1 MMHPKMDAG
10 MGGAKGGGGGEIGGE
25 IGGEGGG
32 AEGAR
37 GEVESVGEAM
47 ERGLLPLPLP
57 VHRIVDLCD
66 ALLCAEPPPAPVLCR
81 PMASWTFVT
90 HCCVLRCAAVCN
102 CPAALQNAVL
112 LVPPRAVSF
121 PTSFFQSPPLPLCGG
136 SAPLATPT
144 VWRFS
149 PSRHSM
155 RPLFARTPLC
165 LIPPPLPPLPG
176 HVAQRAQPA
185 PNRIHL
191 RLPAVAAP
199 SSPLCATFPT
209 ASCLPLSPP
218 VASSPLHPLPTGDM
232 AQRAQPTPNRI
243 HLRLPAVAAPSSP
256 LCATFPTASCLP
268 LSPPVAS
275 SPLHPLPT
283 GDMAQ
288 RAQPTPNRIHL
299 RLPAVAAPSSPL
311 CATFPTASCLPLSPP
326 VASSPLHPIPTGDM
340 AQRAQPA
347 PNRIHLRLPAVAA
360 PSSPLCATFPTAS
373 CLPLS
378 PPVASSPLHPL
389 PTGDMA
395 QRAQPAPNRIH
406 LRLPAV
412 AAPSSPLCA
421 TFPTAS
427 CLPLSPPVASSPLH
441 PLPTG
446 DMAQRAQPTPNR
458 IHLRLPAVAAP
469 SSPLCATF
477 PTASCLPLSPPVAS
491 SPLHPLPTG
500 DMAQRAQPTPNRIHL
515 RLPAVAAPSSPL
527 CATFPTASCLPLS
540 PPVASSPLHPLPTGD
555 MAQRAQPAPNRI
567 HLRLPAVAAPSS
579 PLCATFPTASC
590 LPLSPPVASSPLHP
604 LPTGDMAQRAQPT
617 PNRIHLRLPAV
628 AAPSSPLCAT
638 FPTASC
644 LPLSPPVASSPL
656 HPLPTGDM
664 AQRAQPAPNRIHLRL
679 PAVAAPSSP
688 LCATFPT
695 ASCLPLSPPVASSP
709 LHPLPTGDMAQ
720 RAQPAPDRI
729 HLRLPAVAAP
739 SSPLCA
745 TFPTA
750 SCLPLSPPVA
760 SSPLHPLPTG
770 DMAQR
775 AQPAPN
781 RIHLRLPAV
790 AAPSSPLCAT
800 FPTASCLPLSPP
812 VASSPLHPLPTG
824 DMAQRAQPAP
834 NRIHLRL
841 PAVAAPSSPLCATFP
856 TASCLPLSPPVAS
869 SPLHPLPTG
878 DMAQRAQPTPN
889 RIHLRLPAVAA
900 PSSPLCATFPTASC
914 LPLSPPV
921 ASSPLHPL
929 PTGDMAQRAQPTPN
943 RIHLRLPAVAAPSS
957 PLCATFPTASCLP
970 LSPPVASSPLHPLP
984 TGDMAQ
990 RAQPAPNRIHLRLPA
1005 VAAPSSPL
1013 CATFPTASC
1022 LPLSPPVASSP
1033 LHPLPTGDMAQ
1044 RAQPT
1049 PNRIHLRL
1057 PAVAAPSSPLCA
1069 TFPTASCLPLSPPV
1083 ASSPLHPLPT
1093 GDMAQRAQPA
1103 PDRIHLRLPA
1113 AAPARRPF
1121 RLHGLPLPL
1130 PLPLPP
1136 PPPPPPPSPRHHYCW
1151 RWCQP
1156 PSPEED
1162 FVTSAGGL
1170 PLEGRVGEAAV
1181 APLRALLAGIEGSG
1195 EGDARKGKVAPLRAL
1210 LAGLE
1215 GQGAGMRGGQVR
1227 GSGRGRRGEWVG
1239 GSAGEARG
1247 QGRWGSAKGTGQ
1259 VERGQGWEWEWPAR
1273 GRQQHCRA
1281 GHCWWGWKA
1290 VANGA
1295 GGDEERCGRGELCGV
1310 GGVGTSGVE
1319 ECHAVPLPRY
1329 LLARLSPSPLPV
1341 GTPVPFPA
1349 TCWHACPL
1357 PRYLLARL
1365 SPSPL
1370 PVGTPVPF
1378 PATCWHACPLP
1389 RYLLARLSPSP
1400 LPVGTPVT
1408 FPATC
1413 WHACPLPRYLLARLS
1428 PSPLPVGTPVTF
1440 PATCWHA
1447 CPLPR
1452 YLLARVSP
1460 SPLPVGTP
1468 VTFPATCWHAC
1479 PLPRYLLARV
1489 SPSPLPVAFAFF
1501 TIISTRIF
1509 TPMPS
1514 ACVYRSTHPTHPC
1527 KEAEAVREKQQ
1538 QGDSGLGPA
1547 LCTTL
1552 MRMALQGVFENSQKL
1567 SGLDPALRTTLMRMA
1582 LQGVFENS
1590 QKLSGLDP
1598 ALRTTLMRMALQGV
1612 FENSQKLSGL
1622 DPALR
1627 TTLMRMALQGVFENS
1642 QKLSGLDPALR
1653 TTLMRMALQ
1662 GVFENSQKLSGL
1674 DPALRTTLMR
1684 MACLPL
1690 AWKAPAS
1697 GRKEQQQG
1705 DPVLSGLDPALLS
1718 ALTARMQF
1726 RLALYD
1732 ALSALQTARLPAHLP
1747 ACALKI
1753 QLAQTALHKLKI
1765 SLPPTAPA
1773 AGGEGGERG
1782 EGEQAEGGSGG
1793 QQTASG
1799 RAAPGMCPAINT
1811 HLLPPTPPRPTHLLT
1826 WHE

>member
-1 MMHPKMDAG
+1 WCISPLPDGAFPPFQMVHPKMDGGMGGHMMHPKMDAG

-57 VHRIVDLCD
+57 VHRIVDLSRGEVESVGEAVERGLLPLPAHRIVNLCD
-66 ALLCAEPPPAPVLCR
+66 ALRNGAVWFCAPPPAPVLCR

-102 CPAALQNAVL
+102 CPAALQNALL

-121 PTSFFQSPPLPLCGG
+121 PASFFQSSPLPLCGG

-176 HVAQRAQPA
+176 HV
-185 PNRIHL
+185 
-191 RLPAVAAP
+191 
-199 SSPLCATFPT
+199 
-209 ASCLPLSPP
+209 
-218 VASSPLHPLPTGDM
+218 
-232 AQRAQPTPNRI
+232 
-243 HLRLPAVAAPSSP
+243 
-256 LCATFPTASCLP
+256 
-268 LSPPVAS
+268 
-275 SPLHPLPT
+275 
-283 GDMAQ
+283 
-288 RAQPTPNRIHL
+288 
-299 RLPAVAAPSSPL
+299 
-311 CATFPTASCLPLSPP
+311 
-326 VASSPLHPIPTGDM
+326 
-340 AQRAQPA
+340 
-347 PNRIHLRLPAVAA
+347 
-360 PSSPLCATFPTAS
+360 
-373 CLPLS
+373 
-378 PPVASSPLHPL
+378 
-389 PTGDMA
+389 
-395 QRAQPAPNRIH
+395 
-406 LRLPAV
+406 
-412 AAPSSPLCA
+412 
-421 TFPTAS
+421 
-427 CLPLSPPVASSPLH
+427 
-441 PLPTG
+441 
-446 DMAQRAQPTPNR
+446 
-458 IHLRLPAVAAP
+458 
-469 SSPLCATF
+469 
-477 PTASCLPLSPPVAS
+477 
-491 SPLHPLPTG
+491 
-500 DMAQRAQPTPNRIHL
+500 
-515 RLPAVAAPSSPL
+515 
-527 CATFPTASCLPLS
+527 
-540 PPVASSPLHPLPTGD
+540 
-555 MAQRAQPAPNRI
+555 
-567 HLRLPAVAAPSS
+567 
-579 PLCATFPTASC
+579 
-590 LPLSPPVASSPLHP
+590 
-604 LPTGDMAQRAQPT
+604 
-617 PNRIHLRLPAV
+617 
-628 AAPSSPLCAT
+628 
-638 FPTASC
+638 
-644 LPLSPPVASSPL
+644 
-656 HPLPTGDM
+656 
-664 AQRAQPAPNRIHLRL
+664 
-679 PAVAAPSSP
+679 
-688 LCATFPT
+688 
-695 ASCLPLSPPVASSP
+695 
-709 LHPLPTGDMAQ
+709 
-720 RAQPAPDRI
+720 
-729 HLRLPAVAAP
+729 
-739 SSPLCA
+739 
-745 TFPTA
+745 
-750 SCLPLSPPVA
+750 
-760 SSPLHPLPTG
+760 
-770 DMAQR
+770 
-775 AQPAPN
+775 
-781 RIHLRLPAV
+781 
-790 AAPSSPLCAT
+790 
-800 FPTASCLPLSPP
+800 
-812 VASSPLHPLPTG
+812 
-824 DMAQRAQPAP
+824 
-834 NRIHLRL
+834 
-841 PAVAAPSSPLCATFP
+841 
-856 TASCLPLSPPVAS
+856 
-869 SPLHPLPTG
+869 
-878 DMAQRAQPTPN
+878 
-889 RIHLRLPAVAA
+889 
-900 PSSPLCATFPTASC
+900 
-914 LPLSPPV
+914 
-921 ASSPLHPL
+921 
-929 PTGDMAQRAQPTPN
+929 
-943 RIHLRLPAVAAPSS
+943 
-957 PLCATFPTASCLP
+957 
-970 LSPPVASSPLHPLP
+970 
-984 TGDMAQ
+984 
-990 RAQPAPNRIHLRLPA
+990 
-1005 VAAPSSPL
+1005 
-1013 CATFPTASC
+1013 
-1022 LPLSPPVASSP
+1022 
-1033 LHPLPTGDMAQ
+1033 AQ

-1103 PDRIHLRLPA
+1103 PDPTLACVNSVRSA
-1113 AAPARRPF
+1113 A
-1121 RLHGLPLPL
+1121 
-1130 PLPLPP
+1130 
-1136 PPPPPPPSPRHHYCW
+1136 CW
-1151 RWCQP
+1151 THQRE
-1156 PSPEED
+1156 EED

-1195 EGDARKGKVAPLRAL
+1195 EGDARKGKGEEAGKVGERQGDGTGGEGSGVGVGMASEGEAAALPRRAL
-1210 LAGLE
+1210 LVGLE
-1215 GQGAGMRGGQVR
+1215 G
-1227 GSGRGRRGEWVG
+1227 SGEW
-1239 GSAGEARG
+1239 S
-1247 QGRWGSAKGTGQ
+1247 RW
-1259 VERGQGWEWEWPAR
+1259 
-1273 GRQQHCRA
+1273 
-1281 GHCWWGWKA
+1281 
-1290 VANGA
+1290 
-1295 GGDEERCGRGELCGV
+1295 GRGEVWRGGAVWSGGGGNFRCRGV
-1310 GGVGTSGVE
+1310 S
-1319 ECHAVPLPRY
+1319 R
-1329 LLARLSPSPLPV
+1329 RPS
-1341 GTPVPFPA
+1341 
-1349 TCWHACPL
+1349 
-1357 PRYLLARL
+1357 
-1365 SPSPL
+1365 SPL

-1408 FPATC
+1408 FPAT
-1413 WHACPLPRYLLARLS
+1413 
-1428 PSPLPVGTPVTF
+1428 
-1440 PATCWHA
+1440 
-1447 CPLPR
+1447 
-1452 YLLARVSP
+1452 
-1460 SPLPVGTP
+1460 TP

-1538 QGDSGLGPA
+1538 QGDSVLSGLGPA
-1547 LCTTL
+1547 LRTTL

-1684 MACLPL
+1684 MALQGVFENSQKLSGLDPAL
-1690 AWKAPAS
+1690 RTTLMRMALQGVFENSQKLSGLDPALRTTLMRMALQGVFENSQKLSGLDPALRTTLMRMALQGVFENSQKLSGLDPALRTTLMRMALQGVFEISRKLSGLDPALRTTLMRMALQGVFENSQKLSGLDPALRTTLMRMALQGVFENSRKLSGLDPALRTTLMRMALQGVFENSQKLSGLDPALRKAPAS

-1826 WHE
+1826 WHEALDHFSRLLTHLTFICHLPSTSPPDLLELSRFLAHFRALNPGPVARAALQLLLLREGLILSHDPTDVILHSLHLPPALLPPPGPAAGGAGGGGGVGGGDGGSSAALGKFVKKASHAVQAVLRAQCSNGARERRMLAKLLPDWSHLLSLAGDVDACDAVERYTTTNFAQGWWRESVATSWVVEYTCRIVIRYLQLGFSTRLYAPSEFLSAFWYLDSVLATLIHNVSAREASLQKPFTAPSSRKSRRKPAAVPPPSPPPPSLDLALITAYQLLCKAYVRLLAAFVLDGKLNQRPSPFNSDRQRYQQRYAVLKRVQLPEPLSYAAFQRAVSPAGLSVPELYQMSLDFFRTTASNLPTIHALAAAAAPGGTAGASEAVEGEVQQLERVCASNATALFVAHRAGAGSVLKASFEFAAHPFFPVVTLKRA